1 MILGGMNASFQRQ
14 KSMYNFDL
22 KTLKFQTV
30 AGAGGDMKSAKTF
43 NGLIHCN
50 ESCIYALGGNERD
63 ACERY
68 DMYQSRWEV
77 LQSYGELAQGTSELN
92 GWCQIYSP
100 GLRPGS
106 VGGGGG
112 NNSM

>member
-30 AGAGGDMKSAKTF
+30 TGAGGDMKSAKTF
-43 NGLIHCN
+43 NGLIHSH

-77 LQSYGELAQGTSELN
+77 L
-92 GWCQIYSP
+92 
-100 GLRPGS
+100 
-106 VGGGGG
+106 
-112 NNSM
+112 

>member
-1 MILGGMNASFQRQ
+1 
-14 KSMYNFDL
+14 
-22 KTLKFQTV
+22 
-30 AGAGGDMKSAKTF
+30 MKSAKTF

-112 NNSM
+112 AGNNSM